1 MTLSYEAMTSLMRGI
16 LLGLSRWRVV
26 GRENVPPTG
35 PLIVVANHLHIAD
48 PPLLAASLPRRI
60 VFMAKEELFA
70 PPWGIFV
77 RAYGAF
83 PVRRGEADRNALRQG
98 ERTLGQ
104 GLALGMFPEGTRS
117 PNHTLQRAHPGTALI
132 AFRTRA
138 PILPVGITGSERIR
152 GIGSVLARPEITV
165 NIGEPFS
172 LPLPK
177 GKVTAREL
185 ADLADFIMERI
196 ADLIPPP
203 YRGVYAREGRS
214 QLRGTGASAQD

>member
-1 MTLSYEAMTSLMRGI
+1 MTLFYAAMNLLMRGV
-16 LLGLSRWRVV
+16 LRGSSRWRVV
-26 GRENVPPTG
+26 GQENVPPTG
-35 PLIVVANHLHIAD
+35 PLIVVANHLSMVD

-117 PNHTLQRAHPGTALI
+117 LSRTLQQAHPGTALI

-138 PILPVGITGSERIR
+138 PLLPVGITGSERIR

-177 GKVTAREL
+177 GKITAQEL
-185 ADLADFIMERI
+185 ANMADFIMERI
-196 ADLIPPP
+196 ASLIPPP
-203 YRGVYAREGRS
+203 YRGVYAREGAS
-214 QLRGTGASAQD
+214 PLIGTGASAKD